1 MRKGKDLLG
10 KPVVTYDSGKKI
22 ANVKDLI
29 FSQDDNSLLGF
40 LIEEAGLFSSARVLP
55 LHLVKAI
62 GADAIIIST
71 KDAISS
77 AKEYPDL
84 DNILANNNI
93 LNGTRVMTTDGRSLG
108 RLVDLYFDDNG
119 GTIEGYE
126 TSGGVFA
133 DAYSGRSFVP
143 ATHTLKIGKDVAF
156 VPVETVAL
164 MEEQVGGIKAAMLAA
179 SDKIQSTA
187 QVAGEKIQTT
197 AQIAGEKIQETAQVA
212 GEKMQETAQTTG
224 DKLQAAGRS
233 TSTKVTDA
241 IVDRTAQ
248 KDFAVG
254 KSAQQTVLLP
264 NGNPLVTA
272 GAVITSQMVEIA
284 DRADILDRLYRS
296 AGGSLTAPLGERAN
310 ATVAGWTIEQA
321 QGRRAQQAVYAADGY
336 IIVALGQIVT
346 PLAIERA
353 KTAHRESAL
362 LDAVGLSA
370 PTAAQSQAGALA
382 TTTGDRLKT
391 STAAASDRIQD
402 SATSIW
408 EQVKQ
413 KTNEL
418 RGRSA
423 EAIEAKRIERALGRP
438 TTRVILDRQDEVI
451 LNVGELI
458 GHKAIATA
466 RAADVLEILLDSVYT
481 ETPQLSLEDLRAP
494 AKGKAALK
502 YLNAQ

>member
-1 MRKGKDLLG
+1 VRKGKDLLG

-22 ANVKDLI
+22 ANIKDLI
-29 FSQDDNSLLGF
+29 FSQVDNSLLGF

-55 LHLVKAI
+55 LDLVKAI
-62 GADAIIIST
+62 GADAIIIPT

-77 AKEYPDL
+77 ARNYPDL
-84 DNILANNNI
+84 ENILENNNI

-143 ATHTLKIGKDVAF
+143 AAHTLKIGKDVAF
-156 VPVETVAL
+156 VPVETVDL
-164 MEEQVGGIKAAMLAA
+164 MEEQVGGIKAAML
-179 SDKIQSTA
+179 S
-187 QVAGEKIQTT
+187 AGEKIQTT
-197 AQIAGEKIQETAQVA
+197 AQAAGEKIQTTAQVAGEKIQETAQV
-212 GEKMQETAQTTG
+212 TG
-224 DKLQAAGRS
+224 DKLQVAGRS
-233 TSTKVTDA
+233 TSTKVTDT
-241 IVDRTAQ
+241 IVDRAAQ

-254 KSAQQTVLLP
+254 KFAQQTVLLP

-272 GAVITSQMVEIA
+272 GAVITPQMVETA

-296 AGGSLTAPLGERAN
+296 AGGSLNAPLGERVN
-310 ATVAGWTIEQA
+310 ATVAGWTIDQA
-321 QGRRAQQAVYAADGY
+321 QGRRAQQAVYTADGY
-336 IIVALGQIVT
+336 IIVATGQIVT
-346 PLAIERA
+346 PRAIERA

-362 LDAVGLSA
+362 LEAVGLSA
-370 PTAAQSQAGALA
+370 STAAQSQAGALA
-382 TTTGDRLKT
+382 TTTGDRLRT
-391 STAAASDRIQD
+391 NTAAASERIQEG
-402 SATSIW
+402 ATNIW

-458 GHKAIATA
+458 GHKAIDTA
-466 RAADVLEILLDSVYT
+466 RAADVLDILLDSVYT
-481 ETPQLSLEDLRAP
+481 ETPQLSIEDLRAP
-494 AKGKAALK
+494 AKGKAALR